1 MTRGTRS
8 LALAGLGFVAAAL
21 TAAAP
26 GPEAVL
32 EIENTSRGRTARLAI
47 RRGEPF
53 SVTYQHSMYDQ
64 PVTEDFEMGEDGT
77 IVLQTV
83 TSPSAAVLE
92 YFGITA
98 PGTSHAIRRTLH
110 EIVFRVA
117 AGAPQVLRVG
127 GVERSFLELGEHGD
141 RLVMRVRP

>member
-1 MTRGTRS
+1 MARGTRS

-21 TAAAP
+21 AAAAP

-32 EIENTSRGRTARLAI
+32 EIENTSRGRTVRLAV
-47 RRGEPF
+47 RPGESF

-64 PVTEDFEMGEDGT
+64 PVTEDFMLGEDGT
-77 IVLQTV
+77 IVLRSV
-83 TSPSAAVLE
+83 SSPSAAVLE

-98 PGTSHAIRRTLH
+98 AGVSHPVRRTLR

-117 AGAPQVLRVG
+117 AGAPQMLRAG

-141 RLVMRVRP
+141 RLVMRVRR